1 MSAARQ
7 QNARRLKFVLL
18 LTTSYMLVE
27 ALGGWLT
34 NSLALLADAGHMLTD
49 VAALGLALGAMWMA
63 DRSAPPEKTYG
74 YHRLEILAA
83 LVNAVAL
90 VVLSLA
96 IFYHAFGRL
105 RQPPHVRGLEM
116 MLIAAGG
123 LVINLIGAA
132 LLRRGHRQSLNVRG
146 ALLHVISDGLGSLG
160 AIVAGAAI
168 WTRGWYL
175 ADPLFSFFTGG
186 LIIVCSWRLLKET
199 VNVLLEATPAHI
211 DISRV
216 ADAIRTTPGV
226 EEVHDLHVWT
236 ISCGK
241 EALSAHVV
249 LSDSASHREIL
260 QRLQVCL
267 KERFGIAHI
276 TIQIET
282 PDFEEQEVHF

>member
-1 MSAARQ
+1 MSAVRR
-7 QNARRLKFVLL
+7 QNARRLRGVLL
-18 LTTSYMLVE
+18 LTASYMVVE
-27 ALGGWLT
+27 AIGGWLT
-34 NSLALLADAGHMLTD
+34 NSLALVADAGHMLTD

-63 DRSAPPEKTYG
+63 ERRAPPEKTYG

-83 LVNAVAL
+83 FVNAVAL

-96 IFYHAFGRL
+96 IFYHAVGRW
-105 RQPPHVRGLEM
+105 REPPPVRGLEM

-123 LVINLIGAA
+123 LSINLLAA
-132 LLRRGHRQSLNVRG
+132 VLLHPGHRQSLNVRG
-146 ALLHVISDGLGSLG
+146 ALLHVVSDGLGSLG
-160 AIVAGAAI
+160 AMIAGILI
-168 WTRGWYL
+168 WSKGWYW
-175 ADPLFSFFTGG
+175 ADPLFGLITGG
-186 LIIVCSWRLLKET
+186 LIILCSWRLLKET

-211 DISRV
+211 DIARV

-226 EEVHDLHVWT
+226 VEVHDLHVWT

-249 LSDSASHREIL
+249 LTEAASHREIL
-260 QRLQVCL
+260 HRLQERL

-282 PDFEEQEVHF
+282 PDFEEQEIHF